1 MVKSNLTSKTPSL
14 SLRLRIASASARVIP
29 SGICPV
35 LVRCLSGPCPLP
47 GLHFVRFDG
56 VTMEDKFQHVLNA
69 LPDKPP
75 RSRLGPYGELIDE
88 LRRRGRTYRE
98 IARILAEQC
107 QLQVSRSTINDFVRV
122 RSKAIRKSRKGQAL
136 RAEATAIRSS
146 SGVTDGRRA
155 AETPRANQTAA
166 DEVLE
171 RIAEL
176 KRRPHPPESKSHPFQ
191 YDPSKPLHIP
201 QKTGSD
207 GTGK

>member
-1 MVKSNLTSKTPSL
+1 L
-14 SLRLRIASASARVIP
+14 SGV
-29 SGICPV
+29 CPV
-35 LVRCLSGPCPLP
+35 LVRTCPAFILC
-47 GLHFVRFDG
+47 DSMG

-122 RSKAIRKSRKGQAL
+122 RSKAIRKSRKQAL

-155 AETPRANQTAA
+155 AETPRAKQAAA